1 MANNPQNEQQK
12 NQKPDESRLAPNKP
26 EQDRNRDQKNLNPQ
40 DRDRYAQQN
49 QKGQSANPGRDDSL
63 VGIDTDG
70 DGKVVKP
77 GQKPG
82 QSHGQGLPE
91 NKPGYDAGK
100 KN

>member
-1 MANNPQNEQQK
+1 MANNPQTEQDKIKREKSEQGRVSPEKSQEERSAQREQQ
-12 NQKPDESRLAPNKP
+12 AG
-26 EQDRNRDQKNLNPQ
+26 NP
-40 DRDRYAQQN
+40 
-49 QKGQSANPGRDDSL
+49 RDDSM
-63 VGIDTDG
+63 VGRDTDG

-100 KN
+100 KH